1 MLVCRN
7 LFNWK
12 VRNWC
17 CGLNLGVG
25 SVFFELV
32 IVLNLMLLIVSILL
46 CRIILFVGV
55 LYFIFIFIFFLKKNE
70 FGFLLFNIF
79 GLIVILYFSGMM
91 LFGKWKFIDIGG
103 GVDDGDDVFNDVI
116 CSLVVYVGYVVGVWV
131 GYIVFVVL
139 LKKIILYCIRFVVS
153 EIEKIY
159 GWLNY

>member
-70 FGFLLFNIF
+70 FGFLLNIF

-103 GVDDGDDVFNDVI
+103 GVDDGVDVFNDVI
-116 CSLVVYVGYVVGVWV
+116 GSLVVYVGYVVGVWV

-139 LKKIILYCIRFVVS
+139 LKNK
-153 EIEKIY
+153 
-159 GWLNY
+159 

>member
-1 MLVCRN
+1 
-7 LFNWK
+7 
-12 VRNWC
+12 
-17 CGLNLGVG
+17 
-25 SVFFELV
+25 
-32 IVLNLMLLIVSILL
+32 MLLIVSILL

-70 FGFLLFNIF
+70 FGFLLNIF

-116 CSLVVYVGYVVGVWV
+116 GSLVVYVGYVVGVWV

-139 LKKIILYCIRFVVS
+139 LKNK
-153 EIEKIY
+153 
-159 GWLNY
+159 

>member
-32 IVLNLMLLIVSILL
+32 IVLNLMLLILSILL

-79 GLIVILYFSGMM
+79 GLIVIIYFSGMM
-91 LFGKWKFIDIGG
+91 LFGKWKLIDIGG
-103 GVDDGDDVFNDVI
+103 GVDDGVDVFNDVI
-116 CSLVVYVGYVVGVWV
+116 GSLVVYVGYVVGVWV

-139 LKKIILYCIRFVVS
+139 FKKINKYYIV
-153 EIEKIY
+153 
-159 GWLNY
+159 

>member
-17 CGLNLGVG
+17 CGLNLGIG

-103 GVDDGDDVFNDVI
+103 GVDDGVDVFNDVS
-116 CSLVVYVGYVVGVWV
+116 SLVVYVGYVVGVWV

-139 LKKIILYCIRFVVS
+139 LKNK
-153 EIEKIY
+153 
-159 GWLNY
+159 